1 MGLRRWKQ
9 GTEVEDEDSR
19 RIWRKDQTSIEQYV
33 QDAQEILK
41 SRNPTLCMKSEFGA
55 QRGEPGLETSLE
67 DIRDETRAWTA
78 WIQGFKVEVFQ
89 QENQPD

>member
-1 MGLRRWKQ
+1 
-9 GTEVEDEDSR
+9 
-19 RIWRKDQTSIEQYV
+19 
-33 QDAQEILK
+33 
-41 SRNPTLCMKSEFGA
+41 MKSEFGA

-67 DIRDETRAWTA
+67 DIRDETRAWIA

>member
-1 MGLRRWKQ
+1 MGLRWWKQ

-19 RIWRKDQTSIEQYV
+19 RIWRKDQASIEQCI
-33 QDAQEILK
+33 QDIQEILK
-41 SRNPTLCMKSEFGA
+41 CRNPTLCLKSEFGA

-67 DIRDETRAWTA
+67 DIRDETRAWIV

-89 QENQPD
+89 QENQSD